1 MAHNLEITSLQI
13 KTDSTVGS
21 EESVRLYFYTAAG
34 VFVGSISLFFSSPP
48 RYYIGFCSTS
58 WTDLSATLPS
68 DVEKVWEI
76 TKLSGP
82 RITVSCNGVKVVDIL
97 LSDET
102 CRVSY
107 WRTLWSRDVEKI
119 LFSSSDTASDFY
131 KTGSGN
137 CLIKNSCYLRYG
149 VAV

>member
-1 MAHNLEITSLQI
+1 MLSGWTPIQPEVKIAHNLETTPLQI

-82 RITVSCNGVKVVDIL
+82 RIKLTCIGVKIEDIL

-102 CRVSY
+102 CTDKRSS
-107 WRTLWSRDVEKI
+107 WRTYWSI
-119 LFSSSDTASDFY
+119 NI
-131 KTGSGN
+131 G
-137 CLIKNSCYLRYG
+137 
-149 VAV
+149 AVNNIG